1 MASAGC
7 ERASLSNAN
16 LTDSRILIVDD
27 QTENLKALTAVL
39 NLQGYHQLR
48 CLDDSRKVVTLAQE
62 FQPDLI
68 LLDLHMPH
76 VDGIA
81 VMDDL
86 GEVIAADDY
95 LPILVLTGDSSSAA
109 RERALSHGAHD
120 FISKP
125 LNRTEVQLRVRNLL
139 QTRSLHLQRKSQN
152 ASLEEQVRERT
163 LLAEELA
170 RANETLELT
179 NQRLRQTQ
187 THLVQREK
195 MASLGQLVAGI
206 AHEINNPLAFVINNL
221 FLAQEGLDQFAKSC
235 VDTPEQTS
243 GRLERLRTQVS
254 NCREGAERVKDI
266 VSKLR
271 TFSRLDEGKFK
282 TVNIHESIDS
292 TLLFLRHKLEDRIEV
307 ERNYCAPDMLGCF
320 SGELN
325 QVLMN
330 VIANAIDSIE
340 GRGKVTL
347 TTVQQ
352 NGHLVITVRDTGKGI
367 PAAIRDKVFEPFF
380 TTKPVGHGTG
390 LGLAISYGI
399 VKAHRGSIEFTSE
412 AGKGTEFVL
421 KIPTGLRAE
430 A

>member
-1 MASAGC
+1 M
-7 ERASLSNAN
+7 
-16 LTDSRILIVDD
+16 DD
-27 QTENLKALTAVL
+27 QAENLSVLTAVL
-39 NLQGYHQLR
+39 NHQGYRAVR
-48 CLDDSRKVVTLAQE
+48 CLDDSRHVVAVVLE

-81 VMDDL
+81 VLDHL
-86 GEVIAADDY
+86 AEVIEGDDY
-95 LPILVLTGDSSSAA
+95 LPVLVLTGDSSSAA
-109 RERALSHGAHD
+109 REQALSHGAHD

-125 LNRTEVQLRVRNLL
+125 LNRTEVHLRVKNLL
-139 QTRSLHLQRKSQN
+139 QTRSLHLQRKAQN
-152 ASLEEQVRERT
+152 ASLAQQVRERT
-163 LLAEELA
+163 VLAEELA
-170 RANETLELT
+170 HANDALEVT
-179 NQRLRQTQ
+179 NLRLRQTQ
-187 THLVQREK
+187 SHLVQSEK

-221 FLAQEGLDQFAKSC
+221 FLAQEGLDQLAEAQAE
-235 VDTPEQTS
+235 TPTPALA
-243 GRLERLRTQVS
+243 RVERLRTQVRNS
-254 NCREGAERVKDI
+254 REGADRVADL
-266 VSKLR
+266 VTKLR

-282 TVNIHESIDS
+282 TVNIHESIES
-292 TLLFLRHKLEDRIEV
+292 ALLFLRHKLENRIEV
-307 ERNYCAPDMLGCF
+307 ERKYEAPDMLGCF

-340 GRGKVTL
+340 GPGKITL
-347 TTVQQ
+347 ATVQQ
-352 NGHLVITVRDTGKGI
+352 NGHFVIIVRDTGKGI
-367 PAAIRDKVFEPFF
+367 PEEIRTKVFEPFF

-399 VKAHRGSIEFTSE
+399 VKAHHGSIEFSSE
-412 AGKGTEFVL
+412 PGKGTEFVL